1 MVYGSS
7 SSAPEPRGSCTGEL
21 LIRQVQPGTR
31 DGIPATPLTT
41 ATFAV
46 MDLLEVAAGPN
57 RIVAFDGRVL
67 EVFGGSVRRFH
78 VKLLSVTVSGADK
91 HGNRNVVLR
100 QAGID
105 NSLPVDEPA
114 YEQLQPLLQALK
126 SAGVSVAG

>member
-1 MVYGSS
+1 V
-7 SSAPEPRGSCTGEL
+7 
-21 LIRQVQPGTR
+21 VPG
-31 DGIPATPLTT
+31 
-41 ATFAV
+41 TFAV
-46 MDLLEVAAGPN
+46 MDLLEVGAGPN
-57 RIVAFDGRVL
+57 RIVAFDGRVV

-78 VKLLSVTVSGADK
+78 VKLLSVTISGPDK

>member
-1 MVYGSS
+1 MDW
-7 SSAPEPRGSCTGEL
+7 EPRIAEPDARRGVL
-21 LIRQVQPGTR
+21 APG
-31 DGIPATPLTT
+31 
-41 ATFAV
+41 TFAV
-46 MDLLEVAAGPN
+46 MYLLEVGAGPN
-57 RIVAFDGRVL
+57 RIVSFDGRVL

-78 VKLLSVTVSGADK
+78 VNLLSVTVSGPDK

-114 YEQLQPLLQALK
+114 YAQLQPLLEALR

>member
-1 MVYGSS
+1 MY
-7 SSAPEPRGSCTGEL
+7 
-21 LIRQVQPGTR
+21 
-31 DGIPATPLTT
+31 
-41 ATFAV
+41 
-46 MDLLEVAAGPN
+46 LLEVGAGPN
-57 RIVAFDGRVL
+57 RIVSFDGRVL

-78 VKLLSVTVSGADK
+78 VNLLSVTVSGPDK

-114 YEQLQPLLQALK
+114 YEQLQPLLETLR

>member
-1 MVYGSS
+1 MQ
-7 SSAPEPRGSCTGEL
+7 TGRAAASL
-21 LIRQVQPGTR
+21 LVPG
-31 DGIPATPLTT
+31 
-41 ATFAV
+41 TFAV
-46 MDLLEVAAGPN
+46 MELLEVAAGSN
-57 RIVAFDGRVL
+57 RIVAFDGRVV

-78 VKLLSVTVSGADK
+78 VKLLSVTVSGPDK
-91 HGNRNVVLR
+91 HGNRNIVLR

>member
-1 MVYGSS
+1 LTPTP
-7 SSAPEPRGSCTGEL
+7 APL
-21 LIRQVQPGTR
+21 
-31 DGIPATPLTT
+31 PARRPP
-41 ATFAV
+41 AERAV
-46 MDLLEVAAGPN
+46 SRP
-57 RIVAFDGRVL
+57 
-67 EVFGGSVRRFH
+67 
-78 VKLLSVTVSGADK
+78 DK